1 MGRGFTVLQHL
12 TEPQPCSLCC
22 RMPQLRF
29 FSAGELIFLFLCDS
43 SRRLTW
49 SVFLSSTIKV
59 DDFTA
64 RLFRIY
70 VQVLEEGLA
79 QVPWQGIPVVVPPGI
94 VVGVLGLWQQALA
107 LWTLSCPRL
116 VTPCSAMSCHS
127 W

>member
-1 MGRGFTVLQHL
+1 M
-12 TEPQPCSLCC
+12 
-22 RMPQLRF
+22 
-29 FSAGELIFLFLCDS
+29 
-43 SRRLTW
+43 W

-79 QVPWQGIPVVVPPGI
+79 QVPGQGIPVVCAPWI
-94 VVGVLGLWQQALA
+94 VVGLPGLWQEALA

-127 W
+127 P